1 MNEEMKSEILE
12 LMEYIIGRS
21 DVRKGMKNKKLV
33 SNNSDIDEEL
43 KNIKS
48 DSVRKILLEVK
59 KKNDDER
66 IKQLTK
72 TYGGIILKEGLFR
85 KIMGYK
91 KVVKKDK

>member
-33 SNNSDIDEEL
+33 SNNNDIDEEL